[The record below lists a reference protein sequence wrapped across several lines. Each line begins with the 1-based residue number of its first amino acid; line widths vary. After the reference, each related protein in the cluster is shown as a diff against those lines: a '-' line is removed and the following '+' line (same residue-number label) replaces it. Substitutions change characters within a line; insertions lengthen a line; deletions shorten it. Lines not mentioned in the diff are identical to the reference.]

1 MRITG
6 QLQNGVLQNYTDVSA
21 AIRISINSI
30 TINVKYSYT
39 NVTLSPSPTVI
50 YEHGKTGIPINMGV
64 TLTNTSR
71 AFAATAYLGVLQIN
85 NLQLPTQRGYIY
97 DIQANINY
105 QVLYPSNNYASY
117 CDPPTITS
125 YFDISLNQVYPPV
138 QTNCSVQGA
147 TPIPISTFPSL
158 FVSGVPN
165 AV

>member
-1 MRITG
+1 MLFR
-6 QLQNGVLQNYTDVSA
+6 S
-21 AIRISINSI
+21 
-30 TINVKYSYT
+30 
-39 NVTLSPSPTVI
+39 
-50 YEHGKTGIPINMGV
+50 HGKTGIPINMGV

-147 TPIPISTFPSL
+147 TPIPIYTFPSL